1 MDRQQ
6 TLGLYTWRPANCFR
20 HPEKGIVDTTIVG
33 VVHPRDNGEWEVRAC
48 EECVMQMEQERWVE
62 AGREGVPYE
71 PGHAGERL
79 TRTRDVPSSGDVD
92 RGACGE

>member
-6 TLGLYTWRPANCFR
+6 TLGLYTWRPATCFR

-48 EECVMQMEQERWVE
+48 EECVVQMEDIRREE
-62 AGREGVPYE
+62 AARSGSEYE
-71 PGHAGERL
+71 PGRLGEVL
-79 TRTRDVPSSGDVD
+79 G
-92 RGACGE
+92 